1 MVRLHVRCSAGF
13 YIRSLAFN
21 LGVALGTGAQL
32 VELRRTDAAGFG
44 LSEAIPLE
52 RIEGERGRETAE
64 SRIVPLA
71 RMLPAL
77 PAVRL
82 TDEGVSH
89 VRFGRDLGPA
99 DALAGFADA
108 AAAVVRAAVTAVRL
122 LSPSGDLVAM
132 AEAASRPGLLHPSV
146 VLL

>member
-1 MVRLHVRCSAGF
+1 M
-13 YIRSLAFN
+13 
-21 LGVALGTGAQL
+21 
-32 VELRRTDAAGFG
+32 
-44 LSEAIPLE
+44 
-52 RIEGERGRETAE
+52 
-64 SRIVPLA
+64 
-71 RMLPAL
+71 
-77 PAVRL
+77 
-82 TDEGVSH
+82 
-89 VRFGRDLGPA
+89 RFGRDLGPA